1 MTGPV
6 GSGADG
12 AAGGAAGGKFVPAA
26 RGALPVKDI
35 GRLLLRCADRP
46 GLVAA
51 VSTFL
56 AEAGANVISLDQHS
70 TEQTGGIFIQRTVF
84 HLSGLTAAR
93 DALARDF
100 AEQVAEKFGMDFRL
114 TEAAKPKR
122 VAIMASNED
131 HCLLDL
137 LWRNRR
143 GDLDMSVVMVIAN
156 HPDLVDQV
164 RPFGVPF
171 IHIPANKEIRDEAE
185 RRQLDLLRGNVDLV
199 VLARYMQILTP
210 GFLAEVGCPMI
221 NIHHSFLP
229 AFIGAAPYRRAKERG
244 VKLVGA
250 TAHYVTAEL
259 DDGPIIEQ
267 DVVRVDH
274 RHTVEDLV
282 RLGADVERATLSRA
296 VLWHCEDRV
305 IRYGNQT
312 VVL

>member
-1 MTGPV
+1 MSGDTGAGV
-6 GSGADG
+6 
-12 AAGGAAGGKFVPAA
+12 GGAEFPQ
-26 RGALPVKDI
+26 RRDEFSIRDL

-51 VSTFL
+51 VSAFL
-56 AEAGANVISLDQHS
+56 AGAGANIVSLDQHS
-70 TEQTGGIFIQRTVF
+70 TSPSGGTFMQRAIF
-84 HLSGLTAAR
+84 HLPGLSAAR
-93 DALARDF
+93 DELERDF
-100 AEQVAEKFGMDFRL
+100 AERVAGPYEIDFRL

-122 VAIMASNED
+122 VAIMASKED

-143 GDLDMSVVMVIAN
+143 GELQMSVAMVIAN
-156 HPDLVDQV
+156 HPDLAEQV

-171 IHIPANKEIRDEAE
+171 IHLPATRDIREQAE
-185 RRQLDLLRGNVDLV
+185 QRQLELLRGNVDLV

-210 GFLAEVGCPMI
+210 RFLDEVGCPLI

-229 AFIGAAPYRRAKERG
+229 AFIGAAPYRRARERG

-250 TAHYVTAEL
+250 TAHYVTKDL
-259 DDGPIIEQ
+259 DEGPIIDQ

-274 RHTVEDLV
+274 RHDVEDLI
-282 RLGADVERATLSRA
+282 RLGADVERAVLSRA
-296 VLWHCEDRV
+296 VSWHCEDRI

-312 VVL
+312 VVF